1 MASIP
6 PPNPAV
12 HSQPAT
18 RNMQIAGDAA
28 AQPAMSGVTGD
39 PDGIGTAELT
49 AAQAGD
55 HQAFGRLYDRHAAI
69 VLSLCRRN
77 CAPEADDAAQETFL
91 RAYQRIGS
99 YRSEGGFHSWLFTIA
114 YRAFASEKRKRHW
127 SAEELQEVPEVDHPG
142 VCDPDAA
149 AEDIA
154 RAMRHLREPERA
166 CISLCYQWGMSHQE
180 AAIALS
186 YPVGTVKTHIS
197 RGKEKLRAH
206 LSSYGPQ
213 REVSG

>member
-1 MASIP
+1 MEDAP
-6 PPNPAV
+6 L
-12 HSQPAT
+12 
-18 RNMQIAGDAA
+18 IARVVAD
-28 AQPAMSGVTGD
+28 D
-39 PDGIGTAELT
+39 
-49 AAQAGD
+49 
-55 HQAFGRLYDRHAAI
+55 DRHAFATL
-69 VLSLCRRN
+69 VRKHQSAVRGFLLRLC
-77 CAPEADDAAQETFL
+77 CGDGALADDVAQETFL

-99 YRSEGGFHSWLFTIA
+99 YRSEGGFHSWLFAIA

-127 SAEELQEVPEVDHPG
+127 SAEELKEVPEVDHPG
-142 VCDPDAA
+142 VRDPDVAA
-149 AEDIA
+149 QDIA

-180 AAIALS
+180 AANAMG

-213 REVSG
+213 REVQG